1 MGNKW
6 IGRLITLAFLGIP
19 AILFLLSSV
28 YGTVPAAFEHWFSA
42 KDRAEQKEL
51 YSIIGDQEVSKVATK
66 YISGSM
72 VCIDSFNDSE
82 LPMEFE
88 QVWVTA
94 QDNVDE
100 TPLRGAV
107 FLFTGGNTFNDN
119 GFSKEAVPSNCLI
132 ENEELNV
139 SLATQQKITAICE
152 REAKVS
158 TIVSRSLNS
167 HFTIRSED
175 GDYLNGAYVE
185 TQYYVDCDLQIT
197 EVRDCLPRNYGDKL
211 GASLTHEYD
220 FGAFTEYNY
229 CDNPENS
236 EFKRQVF
243 DKWERS
249 RKLKESDDE

>member
-6 IGRLITLAFLGIP
+6 IGRLVTFSFFGVP

-28 YGTVPAAFEHWFSA
+28 YGTVPAAFEHWFTA
-42 KDRAEQKEL
+42 KDRAEQRGL
-51 YSIIGDQEVSKVATK
+51 YSIIGDQEVSKIATK

-88 QVWVTA
+88 KVWVKA
-94 QDNVDE
+94 KDKIDE
-100 TPLRGAV
+100 APLRGAV
-107 FLFTGGNTFNDN
+107 FLFTGADTFSDD
-119 GFSKEAVPSNCLI
+119 GFSKEVPPSNCLI

-139 SLATQQKITAICE
+139 SVASEQRITASCK
-152 REAKVS
+152 RKASVS
-158 TIVSRSLNS
+158 SIVSQSMNS
-167 HFTIRSED
+167 RFTIRSGD
-175 GDYLNGAYVE
+175 GDYLDEAYVE
-185 TQYYVDCDLQIT
+185 TQYDIDCDLKVL
-197 EVRDCLPRNYGDKL
+197 EVSECLPRNYGDKL
-211 GASLTHEYD
+211 GASRRHESD

-229 CDNPENS
+229 CDNPENA
-236 EFKRQVF
+236 EFKRQVL